1 LSDNRRYLEPPEDGE
16 PLVTYSRIDPRR
28 ARPAPARDGRVEP
41 HIDARE
47 VPWTDE
53 PAPAPDLRAVPF
65 DTVDPRSP
73 GLAVDPLSPPR
84 RGRGLRIVL
93 AAGVFAVVAGAAI
106 LAVAFFSAGYGPPRL
121 STSTATEGEGP
132 SLATRA
138 TADPLAA
145 DEAGTDGNPGPGVRA
160 IPLGDGTGGDAVPA
174 ATDAAAD
181 PAATA
186 PAPPPV
192 PRPRPEHAVA
202 SAPAEPA
209 AEADGAAGVAPPP
222 DGSAVAV
229 SPPPPAAAE
238 PAADGDFITRIE
250 QTLANMPAGSSLAP
264 APAVA
269 PAPAAAAASPTLA
282 PAPEAPAPMP
292 DSTLVLTPAAPAPVT
307 AAGEDQPALDW
318 SAAGGEPLPTEGG
331 TVFTIEPPASGPI
344 PPADIPNVPPAASGF
359 Q

>member
-1 LSDNRRYLEPPEDGE
+1 MSDNRRYLEPPEDGE

-28 ARPAPARDGRVEP
+28 TRPAPARDGRVEP

-53 PAPAPDLRAVPF
+53 PASAPDLRAVPF

-73 GLAVDPLSPPR
+73 GLAVDPLSPPP

-93 AAGVFAVVAGAAI
+93 AAGAFAVVAGAAI

-121 STSTATEGEGP
+121 STTTPTEGDGP
-132 SLATRA
+132 SLTTRA

-145 DEAGTDGNPGPGVRA
+145 GETGTDGNPGPGVRA
-160 IPLGDGTGGDAVPA
+160 IPLGDETGGDAA
-174 ATDAAAD
+174 

-186 PAPPPV
+186 PAEPAPSPPPV

-209 AEADGAAGVAPPP
+209 ADGATGVAPLP
-222 DGSAVAV
+222 DGGAVAV
-229 SPPPPAAAE
+229 SPASPSAAE
-238 PAADGDFITRIE
+238 PAADDGDFITRIE
-250 QTLANMPAGSSLAP
+250 ETLANMPAGSLP
-264 APAVA
+264 APAVV
-269 PAPAAAAASPTLA
+269 PAPAGAASPAL
-282 PAPEAPAPMP
+282 APEAPAAVP

-307 AAGEDQPALDW
+307 AAGDDQPALDW
-318 SAAGGEPLPTEGG
+318 SAAGGEPLPGDGG